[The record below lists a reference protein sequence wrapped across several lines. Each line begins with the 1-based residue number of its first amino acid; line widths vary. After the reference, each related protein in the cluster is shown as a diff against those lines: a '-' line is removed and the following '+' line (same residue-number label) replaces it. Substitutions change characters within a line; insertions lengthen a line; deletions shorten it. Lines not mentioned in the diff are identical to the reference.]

1 MKAPVIFGTLVCAC
15 SLLFALPSFAQDNLA
30 EVSQK
35 AKIGIALPSHTA
47 ESNLLKDAFEAR
59 GYETALYIEDD
70 NVVPQMISDGCNIII
85 VGSVNGH
92 ELDSQMEEAEEGG
105 MHIAAYGSM
114 LMNIAALHHQ
124 SLQIQSNFSGAALNL
139 DNAAADFSR
148 VEMFSGVLENTPA
161 GSEIYSALTE
171 INPYIDNDAVLM
183 NSGVIGRSILDR
195 SMMNN
200 NADSMLARAALD
212 RTLDDSRA
220 MLAQSNPEE

>member
-1 MKAPVIFGTLVCAC
+1 MKASVIFGTLLCAC
-15 SLLFALPSFAQDNLA
+15 SISFAIPSYAQDAAA

-35 AKIGIALPSHTA
+35 AKIGIALPGHTA
-47 ESNLLKDAFEAR
+47 ESALLKEAFEAR
-59 GYETALYIEDD
+59 GYETALYMEEQDK
-70 NVVPQMISDGCNIII
+70 VVPQMISDGCNIIV

-92 ELDSQMEEAEEGG
+92 ELDSQMVEAEEGG

-114 LMNIAALHHQ
+114 LMNVAALDHR
-124 SLQIQSNFSGAALNL
+124 SLQIQSNYSGAALNL

-148 VEMFSGVLENTPA
+148 VEMFSGVANDVLA
-161 GSEIYSALTE
+161 GGEVYSALSE

-195 SMMNN
+195 SMHNT
-200 NADSMLARAALD
+200 DSMLATSTLD
-212 RTLDDSRA
+212 RALDDSRS